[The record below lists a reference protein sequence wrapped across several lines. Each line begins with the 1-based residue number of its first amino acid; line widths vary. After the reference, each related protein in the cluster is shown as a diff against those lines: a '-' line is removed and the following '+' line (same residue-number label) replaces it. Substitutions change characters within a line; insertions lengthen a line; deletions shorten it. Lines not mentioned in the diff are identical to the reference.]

1 MLLLDH
7 IVAMPRPKQENRCQT
22 CRIRKV
28 KCDGTFPVCQTCR
41 KSGRVCERSFRSP
54 VSSHRT
60 TESPELLL
68 EELRQQGGSF
78 SDLPS
83 PDYPRHALRDPRIA
97 STFRH
102 YISSL
107 APWYDLNDRL
117 RRFEDTV
124 PLYALSNPLL
134 FSAVLA
140 FSAVHLA
147 RLLPSHTEFQ
157 YIAEFYHLESVRRL
171 IAITDNR
178 NDELVRDEATLAST
192 CLLRS
197 YEILAQSVGSQ
208 SHLHGSFSFLVGQQ
222 INLGSDLLSAG
233 FWNYLR
239 EDITVALI
247 DKRPLKIDL
256 STVWMPRPVEDD
268 DWSNMISL
276 LLGKVINICL
286 GDDARTVSF
295 SEWKSLKDQVDEW
308 RRSLPASFEPVS
320 PLPTGGHPKSSFPEL
335 WLFRGWH
342 IAGLQYYHTA
352 MTILTLSEPG
362 SASLNAWRRTLQMQN
377 IHREL
382 EYHAV
387 QLCALAISNDSSAAR
402 VNAFGPISF
411 CGVWIKDPAQRN
423 ELLSGLREWEKTIAW
438 PVEAIVRALSTSW
451 SIESLDSS
459 G

>member
-1 MLLLDH
+1 M
-7 IVAMPRPKQENRCQT
+7 
-22 CRIRKV
+22 
-28 KCDGTFPVCQTCR
+28 
-41 KSGRVCERSFRSP
+41 
-54 VSSHRT
+54 
-60 TESPELLL
+60 
-68 EELRQQGGSF
+68 
-78 SDLPS
+78 
-83 PDYPRHALRDPRIA
+83 
-97 STFRH
+97 
-102 YISSL
+102 
-107 APWYDLNDRL
+107 
-117 RRFEDTV
+117 
-124 PLYALSNPLL
+124 SNPLL

-178 NDELVRDEATLAST
+178 NDELVRDGATLAST

-197 YEILAQSVGSQ
+197 YEILARKYNLPMLKAYLLTQTESVGSQ

-308 RRSLPASFEPVS
+308 RRSLPVSFEPVS
-320 PLPTGGHPKSSFPEL
+320 PLPTGGPPKSSFPEL

-342 IAGLQYYHTA
+342 SKYSLIYLRYSTTCPRRIFLVHQLTIHISTISCRSSILSHSHDHPDSIRAGIRIPKR
-352 MTILTLSEPG
+352 M
-362 SASLNAWRRTLQMQN
+362 
-377 IHREL
+377 
-382 EYHAV
+382 
-387 QLCALAISNDSSAAR
+387 AA
-402 VNAFGPISF
+402 
-411 CGVWIKDPAQRN
+411 DPADA
-423 ELLSGLREWEKTIAW
+423 EY
-438 PVEAIVRALSTSW
+438 PP
-451 SIESLDSS
+451 
-459 G
+459 